1 MRAPEIT
8 RRAALTLALG
18 AVGTVA
24 RAAQA
29 PLPAA
34 SPWAA
39 VDAAAGALVT
49 DHASPGVSVS
59 VMKAGRLIYSR
70 GFGLANLETA
80 TPATATSIYKIGSI
94 TKQFTAAAL
103 MSLQETGK
111 LSVDDP
117 LSRFFPDFP
126 RGGEITLRQML
137 THTSGLGNYTNTDT
151 RQTFIQEARLDYDAD
166 ALYRLMLQTKP
177 LFAHEPG
184 TVWDYSNTAY
194 VLLGLIAQKAAA
206 EPYGAFYKRRLF
218 DRAGLVDTAVDDAA
232 QVVVRRAS
240 GYTPHAG
247 GAGAG
252 EADGAAFDNASFIS
266 MTIPGG
272 AGSMRST
279 TEDLCRWHAALFGGR
294 IVGAA
299 SLAEMTTPHRLNDG
313 ALPTEAPEPGAA
325 GEATPVEYGFGLE
338 TSTIEGRRAI
348 GHGGGING
356 FTSTLQT
363 FPEES
368 ISLAVLINCDGG
380 AKLGADAKA
389 LRAAVAKAA
398 LA

>member
-1 MRAPEIT
+1 VRSTDLT

-18 AVGTVA
+18 AGVAA
-24 RAAQA
+24 RAAPA
-29 PLPAA
+29 PSPAA
-34 SPWAA
+34 SPWMA
-39 VDAAAGALVT
+39 VDAVAAALIA
-49 DHASPGVSVS
+49 DKASPGVSVS
-59 VMKAGRLIYSR
+59 VMKAGRLVYSK
-70 GFGLANLETA
+70 GFGFANLETR

-103 MSLQETGK
+103 MTLQEAGK
-111 LSVDDP
+111 LSVDDR
-117 LSRFFPDFP
+117 LSKFFPDFP

-137 THTSGLGNYTNTDT
+137 THTSGLGNYTDTDT
-151 RQTFIQEARLDYDAD
+151 RETFIQEARLDYDAA
-166 ALYRLMLQTKP
+166 ALYKLMLQTKP

-194 VLLGLIAQKAAA
+194 VLLGLIAEKVAGEA
-206 EPYGAFYKRRLF
+206 YGAFYKRRLF

-232 QVVVRRAS
+232 EVVVRRAS

-247 GAGAG
+247 GGAG
-252 EADGAAFDNASFIS
+252 EADRTAFDNASFIS

-294 IVGAA
+294 IVSAE
-299 SLAEMTTPHRLNDG
+299 SLKAMTTPHRLKDG
-313 ALPTEAPEPGAA
+313 ALPNEAPEPGAP
-325 GEATPVEYGFGLE
+325 GEAKPVEYGFGLG

-348 GHGGGING
+348 GHAGGING
-356 FTSTLQT
+356 FSSTLQT
-363 FPEES
+363 FPAES
-368 ISLAVLINCDGG
+368 ISFAMLINCDGG
-380 AKLGADAKA
+380 ARLGPDAKT